1 MFQNNRRS
9 NYRPAAA
16 KQDWTPGQNVKVGF
30 LTLEVIAKVATPG
43 NWLPD
48 QYALKNAAGT
58 FYRFIPHN
66 GLTRCANLEEA
77 MEIA

>member
-1 MFQNNRRS
+1 MYGSRPRQ

-16 KQDWTPGQNVKVGF
+16 KQDWTPGQTVKVGF
-30 LTLEVIAKVATPG
+30 LSLVVVEKVSTPG

-48 QYALKNAAGT
+48 QYALKNTAGV

-66 GLTRCANLEEA
+66 GLTRCDSLEQALEA
-77 MEIA
+77 A